1 MDKHSPARAW
11 NHMANGLP
19 NQRKSSIRSTEGDFP
34 KSRPQSKHGKSPST
48 YGAKLPNLYEQITN
62 RIIEQLAKGV
72 VPWKS
77 PYFSKTGFPRNFS
90 SQKEYQGI
98 NVLLL
103 GSQRF
108 ISPYFLTFLQAKELG
123 GCVRKGE
130 RGFLVVKYGTYSKE
144 DDKTTSDDP
153 AKPRGYLKGYTVF
166 HSSQID
172 GIEFPEP
179 FPAPELTP
187 TEKTDRAR
195 AIVEAMPQLPLITGG
210 TAVPCYRKHTD
221 SVHMPDM
228 GFFTNEE
235 AYYSTLFHELGH
247 ATGHQTRLA
256 RKSLLENK
264 GMDAVGDGAR
274 KIYAEEELV
283 AEMTASFLN
292 ARAGIMEDEIEN
304 SAAYLQSWIN
314 ALRSKDAQS
323 WIVRAASQGQKAA
336 DFILGKNLD
345 FESGVTKE
353 TIQQAES
360 PDLVAVV
367 EEVRAANNQRR
378 SR

>member
-1 MDKHSPARAW
+1 M
-11 NHMANGLP
+11 
-19 NQRKSSIRSTEGDFP
+19 STEDQTLRKQGKTKRASSLCHRVAP
-34 KSRPQSKHGKSPST
+34 KLLRNKTNGGKLSDI
-48 YGAKLPNLYEQITN
+48 YEQITN
-62 RIIEQLAKGV
+62 RIIDQLSQGV

-90 SQKEYQGI
+90 TQKEYQGI

-103 GSQRF
+103 GSLRF
-108 ISPYFLTFLQAKELG
+108 TSPDFLTFLQAKELG

-144 DDKTTSDDP
+144 DEQ
-153 AKPRGYLKGYTVF
+153 AKEGDVTKLRGYLKGYTVF

-172 GIEFPEP
+172 GIKFPEP
-179 FPAPELTP
+179 AAAIELST

-195 AIVEAMPQLPLITGG
+195 AIVEAMPNRPTISQGSAI
-210 TAVPCYRKHTD
+210 PCYRKLTD
-221 SVHMPDM
+221 SIHMPEL

-247 ATGHQTRLA
+247 ATGHSSRLA
-256 RKSLLENK
+256 RKSLLDNK
-264 GMDAVGDGAR
+264 GFGAIGDDAR

-292 ARAGIMEDEIEN
+292 AHAGIIEDEIDN

-314 ALRSKDAQS
+314 ALRSKDAKT
-323 WIVRAASQGQKAA
+323 WLIRAASQGQKAA
-336 DFILGKNLD
+336 DYILGRHLD
-345 FESGVTKE
+345 MPLDVTTTESQPKSAISFTEKVMARNTSN
-353 TIQQAES
+353 QQ
-360 PDLVAVV
+360 
-367 EEVRAANNQRR
+367 R
-378 SR
+378 SI